1 MMDALL
7 ILFGLGG
14 AIALGSAVVTVLSKW
29 LRPVEPSPHQASARS
44 RMPVILNPETIGL
57 GIPLGLGL
65 TSWLLLLA
73 GMAGIPLGRPLSF
86 ILAAGSWMAGG
97 IAWRITKRPPERKSG
112 NAEIPASSFT
122 IGCRWL
128 MGLLI
133 ANLACQ
139 TLLTPQ
145 HLWDERAIY
154 GSKAAVLFE
163 DQDLNSK
170 SLTDPLF
177 VQYHPR
183 YPLLLPL
190 AEHHVYALIGRVDD
204 RLAKLVVVMM
214 YSGLL
219 LGFAGVLSRRY
230 GPDSGWGAAVLLG
243 TVPAVSF
250 WEYGFL
256 CAQADAPLACYH
268 GLAVLCAWDAL
279 GQLHRGL
286 RFDRLAQAGLL
297 AGLAVFVKDEGIAFA
312 LVDTVFLAAVLIWYR
327 QLIALVV
334 TLAGC
339 VAIVVPWFWHRS
351 SLPVT
356 GEMTYFSRLT
366 PAALQ
371 MGWATLGWSLRHLLF
386 RMFREAGTWGLH
398 WWGVLL
404 SLVAH
409 PRRALDRAQLFLL
422 FDMAGALCSLLVAGM
437 IAPTT
442 VEEHIGGSS
451 HRFLLQLTPV
461 ALLFLVGQWN
471 RAMPGLPEEAST
483 DAAPQ
488 KSPRRSQ
495 QDTSQ
500 RNTPQANRSPANML
514 PVKPVRP
521 SGSRADA
528 RRKK

>member
-1 MMDALL
+1 MMDVLL

-14 AIALGSAVVTVLSKW
+14 AIALGSAVVTAISKW
-29 LRPVEPSPHQASARS
+29 LCPVEPSSQQASVRS

-73 GMAGIPLGRPLSF
+73 GMAGIPLGRPWSF
-86 ILAAGSWMAGG
+86 ALAAGSWMAGG

-112 NAEIPASSFT
+112 NAEIPASAFT

-154 GSKAAVLFE
+154 GIKAAVLSE
-163 DQDLNSK
+163 DQDLNSE

-204 RLAKLVVVMM
+204 RLAKLVIVMM

-219 LGFAGVLSRRY
+219 LGFAGVLSRRF
-230 GPDSGWGAAVLLG
+230 GPDSGWGTAVLLG
-243 TVPAVSF
+243 TIPAVSF

-279 GQLHRGL
+279 DQLRRGM

-312 LVDTVFLAAVLIWYR
+312 LVDAAVLGVMLLSGRHLRGIGLFLAGTV
-327 QLIALVV
+327 LIA
-334 TLAGC
+334 
-339 VAIVVPWFWHRS
+339 VPWFWHRT

-371 MGWATLGWSLRHLLF
+371 MGLATLGWSLRHLLF

-409 PRRALDRAQLFLL
+409 PRRALDRSQLFLL
-422 FDMAGALCSLLVAGM
+422 LDLAGALCSLLVAGM

-471 RAMPGLPEEAST
+471 RAMPDLAEEAPTSVS
-483 DAAPQ
+483 PE
-488 KSPRRSQ
+488 KSPGRPQ

-500 RNTPQANRSPANML
+500 RNKPQTNMSPA
-514 PVKPVRP
+514 KPVRP

>member
-14 AIALGSAVVTVLSKW
+14 AMALGSAVVMALSKW
-29 LRPVEPSPHQASARS
+29 LRPVEPSALQAPVRS
-44 RMPVILNPETIGL
+44 RMPVMLHAEAIGL

-73 GMAGIPLGRPLSF
+73 GMAGIPLGQSLSF
-86 ILAAGSWMAGG
+86 VLAAGGWIFGG
-97 IAWRITKRPPERKSG
+97 IAWRITTRPPERKSG
-112 NAEIPASSFT
+112 NLETPASAFT

-128 MGLLI
+128 IGLLI

-154 GSKAAVLFE
+154 GIKAAVLFE
-163 DQDLNSK
+163 DQNLNSE

-183 YPLLLPL
+183 YPLLLSL

-214 YSGLL
+214 FSGLL

-230 GPDSGWGAAVLLG
+230 GSDLGWGTAVLLG
-243 TVPAVSF
+243 TIPAVSF

-279 GQLHRGL
+279 DQLRRSI

-312 LVDTVFLAAVLIWYR
+312 LVDAAVLGIMLLSGR
-327 QLIALVV
+327 HLRGVGLS
-334 TLAGC
+334 LAGT
-339 VAIVVPWFWHRS
+339 VLIVVPWFWHRS

-366 PAALQ
+366 SAALQ
-371 MGWATLGWSLRHLLF
+371 TGLATLGWSLRHLLF

-404 SLVAH
+404 SLVAR
-409 PRRALDRAQLFLL
+409 PRRALNRAQLFLL
-422 FDMAGALCSLLVAGM
+422 FDMAGALGSLLVAGM

-461 ALLFLVGQWN
+461 ALLFLIGQWN
-471 RAMPGLPEEAST
+471 RAMPDMPEEAST
-483 DAAPQ
+483 DALPR
-488 KSPRRSQ
+488 KSPGRPQ
-495 QDTSQ
+495 PD
-500 RNTPQANRSPANML
+500 TPQANRSPANMSPAM
-514 PVKPVRP
+514 PVKPF
-521 SGSRADA
+521 GSRADA